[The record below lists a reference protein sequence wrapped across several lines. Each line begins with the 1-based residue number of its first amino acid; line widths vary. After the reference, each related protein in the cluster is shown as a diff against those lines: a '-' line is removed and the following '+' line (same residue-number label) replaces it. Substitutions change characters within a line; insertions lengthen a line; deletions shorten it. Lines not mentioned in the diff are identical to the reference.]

1 MVYSPSAPLHSYS
14 IDTMNT
20 ASRMESTG
28 VPGRIQ
34 LSQETADLLAAAGK
48 SHWIKP
54 REETVY
60 AKGKGEMSTF
70 FLHVTS
76 QSHGSSSID
85 SSSSPDD
92 EPNRIQDL
100 SDDRAG
106 TSSSVQRLISEKTS
120 RLIDWNVELL
130 MRHLKMIA
138 ARRQSIRATKIGGYA
153 KMMSCS
159 LTPRPGI
166 QPIEEVV
173 EVIELPEFDAE
184 ASNMKFDADSA
195 QISTAVFE
203 QLRSYVTSIAALY
216 VQNVRDPSSFV
227 PPPYHTRLLSTEQVS

>member
-1 MVYSPSAPLHSYS
+1 
-14 IDTMNT
+14 
-20 ASRMESTG
+20 MESTG

-34 LSQETADLLAAAGK
+34 LSQETADLLTAAGK
-48 SHWIKP
+48 AHWIKP

-85 SSSSPDD
+85 SSSNPDD
-92 EPNRIQDL
+92 EPSRMQDVCDEL
-100 SDDRAG
+100 TGARSA
-106 TSSSVQRLISEKTS
+106 VQRLISEKTS

-130 MRHLKMIA
+130 MRYLKMIV

-153 KMMSCS
+153 KAMSCS
-159 LTPRPGI
+159 LTPRPGT
-166 QPIEEVV
+166 QPLDEVV

-184 ASNMKFDADSA
+184 TSNMKVDADSA
-195 QISTAVFE
+195 QISAAVFE
-203 QLRSYVTSIAALY
+203 QLRNYVASIAALY
-216 VQNVRDPSSFV
+216 VRNVGDPSKKTD
-227 PPPYHTRLLSTEQVS
+227 PPLTIRASLTEQVSRGERLSQL

>member
-1 MVYSPSAPLHSYS
+1 
-14 IDTMNT
+14 
-20 ASRMESTG
+20 MESTG

-34 LSQETADLLAAAGK
+34 LSQETADLLTAAGK

-85 SSSSPDD
+85 SSSNPDD
-92 EPNRIQDL
+92 EPNQMQDVN
-100 SDDRAG
+100 DEPAG
-106 TSSSVQRLISEKTS
+106 TRSSVQRLISDKTS

-130 MRHLKMIA
+130 MRYLKMIV
-138 ARRQSIRATKIGGYA
+138 ARRQGVRATKIGGYA
-153 KMMSCS
+153 KAMSCS
-159 LTPRPGI
+159 LTPRPGT
-166 QPIEEVV
+166 QPLDEVV

-184 ASNMKFDADSA
+184 TSDMKVDPDSA
-195 QISTAVFE
+195 HVDAAVVE
-203 QLRSYVTSIAALY
+203 QLRSYVTSIAAMY
-216 VQNVRDPSSFV
+216 VERVRDRSAFD
-227 PPPYHTRLLSTEQVS
+227 PPAYNTLL

>member
-1 MVYSPSAPLHSYS
+1 
-14 IDTMNT
+14 MNT

-34 LSQETADLLAAAGK
+34 LSQETADLLTAAGK

-76 QSHGSSSID
+76 QSHGSRSID
-85 SSSSPDD
+85 SSSNPDD
-92 EPNRIQDL
+92 EPSRMCDEL
-100 SDDRAG
+100 TGARSA
-106 TSSSVQRLISEKTS
+106 VQRLISEKTS

-130 MRHLKMIA
+130 MRYLKMIV

-153 KMMSCS
+153 KAMSCS
-159 LTPRPGI
+159 LMPRPGT
-166 QPIEEVV
+166 QPLDEVV

-184 ASNMKFDADSA
+184 TSNMKVDADSA
-195 QISTAVFE
+195 QISAAVFE
-203 QLRSYVTSIAALY
+203 QLRNYVTSIAALY
-216 VQNVRDPSSFV
+216 VQNVGDPSKKTDLPLTIRASL
-227 PPPYHTRLLSTEQVS
+227 TRQVS